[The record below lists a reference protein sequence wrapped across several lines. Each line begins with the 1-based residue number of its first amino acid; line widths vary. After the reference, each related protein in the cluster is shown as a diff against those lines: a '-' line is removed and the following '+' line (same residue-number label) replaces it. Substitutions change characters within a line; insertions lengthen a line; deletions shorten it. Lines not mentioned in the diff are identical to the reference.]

1 MWGSTCI
8 HAGITPLTAV
18 VKIPYA
24 LIDMGVVVGM
34 ISLLI
39 AIILKYIPEKP
50 GTGAE
55 EEVLGE

>member
-1 MWGSTCI
+1 MIRS
-8 HAGITPLTAV
+8 AV